1 MLAATLRPAL
11 SLLLSGLL
19 LCGQLPAQ
27 SGSSGGKPAQDPFAV
42 VKPDP
47 KLAKKLSELAAKA
60 EAAGN
65 DEGAL
70 RAYEEAARYAPFDVT
85 IVSKGAA
92 LRSKLVRAH
101 VDNAERL
108 ALDGNFQGATLELGA
123 ALSIDPSNTIVE
135 ERLRQLQARGDD
147 KEELPREEAPTGLPV
162 LHPQKVTRS
171 FDLRGDVRSKSRP
184 PMASRPALIPIY
196 PRAMRACTLKTSIS
210 IPP

>member
-1 MLAATLRPAL
+1 MLAATLRPGL

-27 SGSSGGKPAQDPFAV
+27 SGSSAGQPAQDPFAIM
-42 VKPDP
+42 KPDP
-47 KLAKKLSELAAKA
+47 KLAKKLVELAAKA
-60 EAAGN
+60 EAAGD
-65 DEGAL
+65 DEAAL

-108 ALDGNFQGATLELGA
+108 ALDENFQAATMELGA
-123 ALSIDPSNTIVE
+123 ALHIDPGNTIVE
-135 ERLRQLQARGDD
+135 ERLRQFQARGNE
-147 KEELPREEAPTGLPV
+147 KEELQREEPPTGLPV
-162 LHPQKVTRS
+162 LQPQKATRS
-171 FDLRGDVRSKSRP
+171 FNLRGDVRKSRP
-184 PMASRPALIPIY
+184 PMASRPASTPIY
-196 PRAMRACTLKTSIS
+196 PRATSACAWKTPIS